1 MKKWDCIITCGLYF
15 NTYNF
20 NNDGYFYVFYHSRD
34 DVKESLDHAA
44 SLCQQL
50 DNLNIPHDHQVARQY
65 ILRVKDIQRKI
76 ESSSSRFETRSPP
89 LDIQEQAAL
98 LMRLQSFAES
108 DIHYETEYLLT
119 CPSVNLC
126 NLVLILEQSNFNTN

>member
-1 MKKWDCIITCGLYF
+1 MIGIFMCL
-15 NTYNF
+15 
-20 NNDGYFYVFYHSRD
+20 YHSRD

-50 DNLNIPHDHQVARQY
+50 DNLNIPNDHQVARQY

-98 LMRLQSFAES
+98 LMRSQSFTES
-108 DIHYETEYLLT
+108 DVHYETGYPLT
-119 CPSVNLC
+119 CPFMNLC
-126 NLVLILEQSNFNTN
+126 NLVLTLEQSNFNTN

>member
-1 MKKWDCIITCGLYF
+1 MFLCLY
-15 NTYNF
+15 Y
-20 NNDGYFYVFYHSRD
+20 SRD

-50 DNLNIPHDHQVARQY
+50 DNLNIPHDHQVATQY

-98 LMRLQSFAES
+98 LMRLQPFAES
-108 DIHYETEYLLT
+108 DFHFDIEYLF
-119 CPSVNLC
+119 
-126 NLVLILEQSNFNTN
+126 EQAFCEL

>member
-1 MKKWDCIITCGLYF
+1 MYYISTHIITTMIGIFMCL
-15 NTYNF
+15 
-20 NNDGYFYVFYHSRD
+20 YHSRD

-98 LMRLQSFAES
+98 LMRSQSFTES
-108 DIHYETEYLLT
+108 DVHYETGYLLT
-119 CPSVNLC
+119 CPSMNLC
-126 NLVLILEQSNFNTN
+126 NLGLTLEQSNFNTN